1 MSIKGQDGVNYGN
14 SEDIDFKIY
23 QELNRVSI
31 TTINTLV
38 LLVKLFFLQ
47 D

>member
-31 TTINTLV
+31 TTNTLV